1 MLIRAATALVLALLL
16 AGCRSR
22 GEETTIT
29 RDQFIDVIVQLR
41 MADMDTDDPAVFAAR
56 RDSILREAGVTDSML
71 LAYARVH
78 GGDVAHMAEVWD
90 TISRRLIRADTIP
103 R

>member
-1 MLIRAATALVLALLL
+1 MLVVVL
-16 AGCRSR
+16 AGCRSDA
-22 GEETTIT
+22 EEQTIT
-29 RDQFIDVIVQLR
+29 REQFVDVIVDLR
-41 MADMDTDDPAVFAAR
+41 QADADADDPAEFATR
-56 RDSILREAGVTDSML
+56 RDEILREAGVTDSML

-90 TISRRLIRADTIP
+90 TISRRLIREDTIP

>member
-1 MLIRAATALVLALLL
+1 M
-16 AGCRSR
+16 
-22 GEETTIT
+22 
-29 RDQFIDVIVQLR
+29 VQLR
-41 MADMDTDDPAVFAAR
+41 KADSDTDDPAVFGAR

-90 TISRRLIRADTIP
+90 SIARRLVREDTIP